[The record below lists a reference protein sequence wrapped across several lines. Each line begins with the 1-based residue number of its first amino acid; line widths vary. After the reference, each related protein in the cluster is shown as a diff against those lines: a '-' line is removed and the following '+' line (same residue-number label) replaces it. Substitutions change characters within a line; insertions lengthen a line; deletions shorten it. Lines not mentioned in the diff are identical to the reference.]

1 MGIGLQV
8 AKFCGKH
15 LGLYTKKEMVRVCK
29 NVGRELVDIQKS
41 NASIST
47 DVVQNTIKKYSPKI
61 NAKICTNRQEIK
73 ADLLRH
79 GINEKEASKCVSMFD
94 DAAGISYVHTGGDG
108 KCKGIY
114 VPLDENLPSV
124 LAHELE
130 HYLFGQNSFISKL
143 LPKKILL
150 NETQSARDIQSK
162 LIENVDLSD
171 NFMLSS
177 TIPLQSGKDNLIKFL
192 QNFDRLESPQRIKAF
207 FRGLCRSVIHPR
219 NKGAFTDIY
228 GARQVIQDE
237 KRAYEITDDIIRY
250 RDGISSGNKTYA
262 GIFSELLGY
271 TDEILKKEQIPAL
284 FTKAS
289 KSTITHGCPSSTKKL
304 STTARMFRD
313 IMNRKNG
320 N

>member
-8 AKFCGKH
+8 AKFCGKR
-15 LGLYTKKEMVRVCK
+15 LGLYTKNEMARVCK
-29 NVGRELVDIQKS
+29 NVGRELVDLQK
-41 NASIST
+41 ADAIIST
-47 DVVQNTIKKYSPKI
+47 DVVQKTIKKYAPKVKV
-61 NAKICTNRQEIK
+61 KICTNRQEVK

-79 GINEKEASKCVSMFD
+79 GINEEDAAKCVSMFD

-114 VPLDENLPSV
+114 APLDENLPPV

-130 HYLFGQNSFISKL
+130 HHLFGQNSFISKL
-143 LPKKILL
+143 LPQKILL
-150 NETQSARDIQSK
+150 NEAQSARDIQSK
-162 LIENVDLSD
+162 LMENLDLSD
-171 NFMLSS
+171 TFMFRS

-192 QNFDRLESPQRIKAF
+192 QNFDRLETPQRIKAF
-207 FRGLCRSVIHPR
+207 FRGLCRSVTHPR

-250 RDGISSGNKTYA
+250 RDGISSENKTYA
-262 GIFSELLGY
+262 GVFSELLGY
-271 TDEILKKEQIPAL
+271 TNEILKLEQIPAL

-289 KSTITHGCPSSTKKL
+289 KSIITHGCPSSTKEL

-313 IMNRKNG
+313 IMNRKNY

>member
-15 LGLYTKKEMVRVCK
+15 LGLYTKKEIVRVCK
-29 NVGRELVDIQKS
+29 NVGRELVDIQNG
-41 NASIST
+41 NASISI
-47 DVVQNTIKKYSPKI
+47 DVVQKTIKKYAPKI
-61 NAKICTNRQEIK
+61 NVKICTNRQEVK

-79 GINEKEASKCVSMFD
+79 GIKEKEATECVSMFD

-114 VPLDENLPSV
+114 TPLNENLPSV

-150 NETQSARDIQSK
+150 NETQSARDIQYK
-162 LIENVDLSD
+162 LMENVDLSD
-171 NFMLSS
+171 TLMFRSS
-177 TIPLQSGKDNLIKFL
+177 IPLQGGKDNIINFL
-192 QNFDRLESPQRIKAF
+192 QNFDRLETPKRVQAF
-207 FRGLCRSVIHPR
+207 FRGLCRSVTHPR

-228 GARQVIQDE
+228 GARQVILDE

-250 RDGISSGNKTYA
+250 RDGISSENKTGA

-271 TDEILKKEQIPAL
+271 TNEILKKEQKLAL

-289 KSTITHGCPSSTKKL
+289 KSTITHGCPSSTKEL

-313 IMNRKNG
+313 IMNRKNSR
-320 N
+320 